1 MSEPYVIDA
10 ADIVFFDPN
19 GTPYAA
25 SCLRDHTINDCIGEL
40 TELGPFTASP
50 WGCEALCPE
59 PLSGLPLFG
68 VLFTMCLVGA
78 AIGWWTGAAIWLWAR
93 A

>member
-1 MSEPYVIDA
+1 MPEPYVIDA

-25 SCLRDHTINDCIGEL
+25 SCDRNQTVNDCIGSL
-40 TELGPFTASP
+40 TELGPFTQSP
-50 WGCEALCPE
+50 WGCPSSLCPE
-59 PLSGLPLFG
+59 PISGLPLFA
-68 VLFTMCLVGA
+68 VMFAVCLVGA
-78 AIGWWTGAAIWLWAR
+78 AIGWWAR

>member
-25 SCLRDHTINDCIGEL
+25 DCDRNLTVNDCIGEL
-40 TELGPFTASP
+40 TELGPFTQSP
-50 WGCEALCPE
+50 WGCPSTLCPE
-59 PLSGLPLFG
+59 PISGFWVGFIVMALALTGGWLGARLS
-68 VLFTMCLVGA
+68 
-78 AIGWWTGAAIWLWAR
+78 R